1 MDAAPFAFIIHPI
14 NVKQDVSHK
23 FPLLGKAFSERQ
35 LDFLSRYFPPV
46 YISEIDGIRSASH
59 GGEAKGWFI
68 ACPFTPSVMMSLPV
82 EAVYRKIVKCGE
94 MAERLGAG
102 IIGLGAYTSVV
113 GDGGNSIAD
122 RLRIP
127 VTNGNAYTIFVAVQA
142 IRKAAE
148 VMGISMGEASA
159 AVVGAT
165 GSIGKVCSSMLSE
178 EVAELVLVGRS
189 PDAVQE
195 IAAGCQGRRAAVK
208 AGCDVSMIYSSD
220 LIITVTSQVSAVV
233 EPEHLKPG
241 SVVLDVARPRDVSV
255 RVAAARDDVLVIEGG
270 MVDVPGQPNFH
281 FDFGFPPGKSYACMA
296 ETIALALEGRL
307 EDYTVGKDI
316 ERWRVEEIGSIAEKH
331 GFKLSGFRS
340 FEHAVTEE
348 HIERVRAKS
357 QRRA

>member
-1 MDAAPFAFIIHPI
+1 MDTAPFAFIIHPI
-14 NVKQDVSHK
+14 NVRRDVSHK
-23 FPLLGKAFSERQ
+23 FPLLAKAFSERQ

-46 YISEIDGIRSASH
+46 YISEIEGIRSLAH

-82 EAVYRKIVKCGE
+82 KAVYGKIVKCGE

-113 GDGGNSIAD
+113 GDGGITIAE
-122 RLRIP
+122 RLKIP
-127 VTNGNAYTIFVAVQA
+127 VTNGNAYTIFVAMQA

-148 VMGISMGEASA
+148 LMGIKLSDASA

-165 GSIGKVCSSMLSE
+165 GSIGKVCSEMLAE
-178 EVAELVLVGRS
+178 EVSELVLVGRNPES
-189 PDAVQE
+189 VLE
-195 IAAGCQGRRAAVK
+195 IASRCEGRKAAIK
-208 AGCDVSMIYSSD
+208 AGCDISMIYSSQ
-220 LIITVTSQVSAVV
+220 LIITVTSQISAVV
-233 EPEHLKPG
+233 EPDHLRPG

-270 MVDVPGQPNFH
+270 MVDVPGQPDFH
-281 FDFGFPPGKSYACMA
+281 FDFGFPHGKSYACMA

-307 EDYTVGKDI
+307 EDYTVGKEI
-316 ERWRVEEIGSIAEKH
+316 ERWRVEEIGGIAEKH
-331 GFKLSGFRS
+331 GFRLSGFRS

-348 HIERVRAKS
+348 HIDRIKAKALKS
-357 QRRA
+357 S